1 MKAKRGGPPSSPT
14 LLASPPE
21 LHVTPSPVSPASALP
36 LTSLLPTS
44 NVLSFP
50 PQPSLESG
58 LQGHS
63 GHCLPSQLLCN
74 PLQFWVPETWDHRL
88 GAPQD
93 NCFISLV
100 LRPAAQGLAQSKKHL
115 IGDRYLGK
123 VLKEKTATHSGIS
136 ACRIPWTGEPGGL
149 QSIGLQTV
157 RHDWATEHST
167 WARLANWATERF
179 TEGKSLRN
187 PQWLDFFFNTYNSKG
202 IQTSYNKLSF
212 FFFLIQ

>member
-157 RHDWATEHST
+157 RHD
-167 WARLANWATERF
+167 
-179 TEGKSLRN
+179 
-187 PQWLDFFFNTYNSKG
+187 
-202 IQTSYNKLSF
+202 
-212 FFFLIQ
+212 